1 MTIPA
6 TQMVRQAPTIPPR
19 SRQNLPDSVSAQQ
32 GKARKLT
39 ATFGEQRIGRAS
51 LSMHFIKG
59 TIEGI
64 RHCPGLRAST
74 RKIR

>member
-6 TQMVRQAPTIPPR
+6 TQTVRQAPTIPPR

-51 LSMHFIKG
+51 LSMRFIKG

-64 RHCPGLRAST
+64 RHCLGLRAST
-74 RKIR
+74 RKIG